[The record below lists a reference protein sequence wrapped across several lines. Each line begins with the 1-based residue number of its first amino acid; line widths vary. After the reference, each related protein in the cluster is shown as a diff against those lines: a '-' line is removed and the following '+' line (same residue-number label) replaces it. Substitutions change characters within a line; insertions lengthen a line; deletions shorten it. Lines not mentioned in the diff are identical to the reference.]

1 MDADPW
7 PGQLWPT
14 PSGPIFVRAPR
25 PLPLGVDHVYVIN
38 PPEDTSAT
46 MSSGGDACPR
56 PPENGAGTR
65 EPVLFVHGLGGESLD
80 WADVAAQLGAD
91 VDCYALDLPGFGD
104 SPLPTDG
111 DLSLDGAARAVAAV
125 AALIGPPVHLVGN
138 SLGGATAVRLAAE
151 RPDLVR
157 SLTLISPALPDL
169 RPSFASAQLTVALL
183 PVIGPLIVRAVIR
196 ADPEWM
202 AKRVYALCYG
212 NPKAVTPERHA
223 RELATLRRRAAL
235 PHSPLVYRSSLR
247 TTVGS
252 YLDRSPRRLW
262 RQAAAVGVPTLV
274 LYGERDR
281 LVASRVA
288 VRAQSTIPDAE
299 LLRLPDV
306 GHVAHLEQPA
316 VVAAAMQAFLPRSG
330 RPDQPGLIGGM
341 GERRGTVIDLT
352 DVSARVTD
360 GVRRVPAAPYTAVG
374 RAGRELDH

>member
-1 MDADPW
+1 
-7 PGQLWPT
+7 
-14 PSGPIFVRAPR
+14 
-25 PLPLGVDHVYVIN
+25 
-38 PPEDTSAT
+38 

-56 PPENGAGTR
+56 PPEGEHDR
-65 EPVLFVHGLGGESLD
+65 VSVLFVHGLGGESLD
-80 WADVAAQLGAD
+80 WADVATELGGA

-111 DLSLDGAARAVAAV
+111 DLSLDGAARAVSAV

-138 SLGGATAVRLAAE
+138 SLGGAIAIRLAAE
-151 RPDLVR
+151 HPDLVR

-169 RPSFASAQLTVALL
+169 RPRFASAQLTVALL
-183 PVIGPLIVRAVIR
+183 PVVGPVIVRAVMR

-202 AKRVYALCYG
+202 AKRVYRLCYG
-212 NPKAVTPERHA
+212 NPKAVSPQRHA

-247 TTVGS
+247 TMVGS

-306 GHVAHLEQPA
+306 GHVAHLERPEA
-316 VVAAAMQAFLPRSG
+316 VAAAMRAFVA
-330 RPDQPGLIGGM
+330 RPDLIRGM
-341 GERRGTVIDLT
+341 GERRGTVVDVT
-352 DVSARVTD
+352 DAPARVTD
-360 GVRRVPAAPYTAVG
+360 GVPRVTSASG